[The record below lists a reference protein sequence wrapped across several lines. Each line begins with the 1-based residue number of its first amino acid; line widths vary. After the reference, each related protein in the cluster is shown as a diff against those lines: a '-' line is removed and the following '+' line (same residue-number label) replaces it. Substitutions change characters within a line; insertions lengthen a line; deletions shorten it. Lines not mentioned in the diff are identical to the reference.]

1 MTRYFVKAPITG
13 WHEVS
18 KAGFERHIE
27 FIRKIANPPK
37 LTMDEL
43 IARLTKIIETEGE
56 EE

>member
-18 KAGFERHIE
+18 KECFERHIE
-27 FIRKIANPPK
+27 FIRKNANPPK

>member
-1 MTRYFVKAPITG
+1 MTRYFIKTAITG

-18 KAGFERHIE
+18 KAGFERYIE
-27 FIRKIANPPK
+27 FIRKNANPPK

-43 IARLTKIIETEGE
+43 IACLTKIIETEGE

>member
-27 FIRKIANPPK
+27 FIRKNANPPK
-37 LTMDEL
+37 MTMDEL
-43 IARLTKIIETEGE
+43 IAHLTKIIETEDE
-56 EE
+56 TK